1 MCYHVHVKVTVDTN
15 ILYQALCSRIG
26 ASYAIL
32 QLVRSGDLQLA
43 ISVPVFEEYRDVLS
57 RPYVLRAAGLVRAD
71 ADAVLEFI
79 ALAGMPTPID
89 FLWRP
94 NLKDESDNMF
104 VELAVAS
111 GSDYL
116 ITRNRR
122 HYSIGNALLFD
133 SFEVVTPAAFLTEWR
148 KQHG

>member
-1 MCYHVHVKVTVDTN
+1 MKVTADTN
-15 ILYQALCSRIG
+15 ILYQALRSRTG
-26 ASYAIL
+26 ASHAIL

-43 ISVPVFEEYRDVLS
+43 ISVPVFEEYKGVLL
-57 RPYVLRAAGLVRAD
+57 RPSVLKETGLGRTD
-71 ADAVLEFI
+71 IEAVLDFV
-79 ALAGMPTPID
+79 ALAGVPTPIN

-111 GSDYL
+111 GSEYL

-122 HYSIGNALLFD
+122 HYTVGTALLFD
-133 SFEVVTPAAFLTEWR
+133 SFAIVTPAEFLAQWR
-148 KQHG
+148 KHHG